1 MTTPPDPMAAAAAPL
16 QFLLFVDDRPN
27 YQDSAREIRR
37 TLAALLTGYEY
48 ELDVREISQDPH
60 LVEHFRLVAT
70 PALVKVRPEPRQV
83 LAGSSIVQQL
93 QRWWPRWEQDLQAL
107 NAAPSLPL
115 SPSCPRDIS
124 AVGYSS
130 ELMKMSDE
138 LFVLQKEKEAL
149 LEQIR
154 FKDQILAMLAHD
166 LRSPL
171 TAAAIAVD
179 TLELL
184 QHKPLPE
191 QKPELRSQLL
201 IQARKQFKV
210 MNRLIADILQAS
222 KNLNTQFEVKGIAL
236 CVASL
241 CHEILEMY
249 QEKFRDKHLTL
260 KCDLPQDLPMVF
272 ADEELIRQVIVNLLD
287 NAIKYTPAHG
297 KITVSALHR
306 TTQKVQVT
314 IADTG
319 PGIPESKQESIFEG
333 HFRLQRDE
341 KTDGYG
347 LGLSLCRK
355 IIQAHYGQIWVDS
368 RLQRGS
374 SFNFTLPVYR

>member
-1 MTTPPDPMAAAAAPL
+1 MTTFPDPMPASNVSL
-16 QFLLFVDDRPN
+16 QFLLFIDDRPN
-27 YQDSAREIRR
+27 SQDSVRDIRR
-37 TLAALLTGYEY
+37 SLAALLAGYDY
-48 ELDVREISQDPH
+48 ELQILEISQDPH

-70 PALVKVRPEPRQV
+70 PSLVKVFPEPRQI
-83 LAGSSIVQQL
+83 LAGSNIVQQL
-93 QRWWPRWEQDLQAL
+93 QKWWPRWEQDLQSLNNRPAL
-107 NAAPSLPL
+107 SLP
-115 SPSCPRDIS
+115 PSCPREIS
-124 AVGYSS
+124 SVGYSS

-138 LFVLQKEKEAL
+138 LFLLQKEKEEL
-149 LEQIR
+149 LEQMR

-171 TAAAIAVD
+171 TAASIAVD

-184 QHKPLPE
+184 QHKPPAE

-201 IQARKQFKV
+201 HHARKQFKL

-222 KNLNTQFEVKGIAL
+222 KNLNAQFEVKGCAL
-236 CVASL
+236 CVTAL
-241 CHEILEMY
+241 CQEVLEMY
-249 QEKFRDKHLTL
+249 QEKLREKQLTL
-260 KCDLPQDLPMVF
+260 DCDLPQDLPAVF

-287 NAIKYTPAHG
+287 NAIKYTPPQG
-297 KITVSALHR
+297 KISVSALHR
-306 TTQKVQVT
+306 TTQKVQVS
-314 IADTG
+314 IIDSG
-319 PGIPESKQESIFEG
+319 PGIPDSKQETIFEG

-368 RLQRGS
+368 RPKQGS
-374 SFNFTLPVYR
+374 SFHFTLPVYR

>member
-1 MTTPPDPMAAAAAPL
+1 MTTFPDPMPASAVSL

-27 YQDSAREIRR
+27 SQDSVRDIRR
-37 TLAALLTGYEY
+37 SLAALLAGYDY
-48 ELDVREISQDPH
+48 ELQILEISQDPH

-70 PALVKVRPEPRQV
+70 PSLVKVIPEPRQI
-83 LAGSSIVQQL
+83 LAGSNIVQQL
-93 QRWWPRWEQDLQAL
+93 QKWWPRWEQDLQSL
-107 NAAPSLPL
+107 TDAPTLPVP
-115 SPSCPRDIS
+115 PSCPREIS

-138 LFVLQKEKEAL
+138 LFLLQKEKEEL
-149 LEQIR
+149 LEQMR

-171 TAAAIAVD
+171 TAASIAVD

-184 QHKPLPE
+184 QHKPPDE
-191 QKPELRSQLL
+191 QKPELRAQLL
-201 IQARKQFKV
+201 HHARKQFKL

-222 KNLNTQFEVKGIAL
+222 KNLNAQFEVKGSPL
-236 CVASL
+236 CVSTL
-241 CHEILEMY
+241 CQEILELY
-249 QEKFRDKHLTL
+249 HDKFREKQLTL
-260 KCDLPQDLPMVF
+260 KCDLPQDLPAVF

-287 NAIKYTPAHG
+287 NAIKYTPAQG
-297 KITVSALHR
+297 RISVSALHR

-314 IADTG
+314 ITDNG
-319 PGIPESKQESIFEG
+319 PGIPDSKQETIFEG

-368 RLQRGS
+368 RPKQGS
-374 SFNFTLPVYR
+374 SFHFTLPVYR